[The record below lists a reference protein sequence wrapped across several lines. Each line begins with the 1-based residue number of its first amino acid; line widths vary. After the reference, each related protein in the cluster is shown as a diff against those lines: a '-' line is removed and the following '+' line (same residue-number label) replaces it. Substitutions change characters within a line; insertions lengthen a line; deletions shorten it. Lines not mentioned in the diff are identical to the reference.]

1 MEKRKLQWHPAFGA
15 ALRITLK
22 EEMEFLEMQE
32 EYLLSKKPPQIDIL
46 IVKKLRDFPVKKAI
60 GRIFRQHNIIEYKAP
75 GDYLSINDFYKV
87 YSYTCFYQS
96 PLPAAVT
103 RGKC

>member
-22 EEMEFLEMQE
+22 EEMEFLVMQE

-46 IVKKLRDFPVKKAI
+46 IIKKLRDIPLRKAI
-60 GRIFRQHNIIEYKAP
+60 DPEELTITFVCSHYPREMMKTLSEVRGREAEYREA
-75 GDYLSINDFYKV
+75 GIY
-87 YSYTCFYQS
+87 
-96 PLPAAVT
+96 
-103 RGKC
+103 

>member
-1 MEKRKLQWHPAFGA
+1 MEKRNLQWHPAFGA

-60 GRIFRQHNIIEYKAP
+60 GRIFRQHNIIEYKARAIISVSMISTKYTATP
-75 GDYLSINDFYKV
+75 AFINP
-87 YSYTCFYQS
+87 T
-96 PLPAAVT
+96 LT
-103 RGKC
+103 E